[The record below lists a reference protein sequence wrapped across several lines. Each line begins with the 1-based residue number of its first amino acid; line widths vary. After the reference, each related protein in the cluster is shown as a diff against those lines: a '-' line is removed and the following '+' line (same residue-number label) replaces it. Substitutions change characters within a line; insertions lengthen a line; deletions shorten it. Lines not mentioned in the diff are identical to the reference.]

1 MNRIESAAAESNL
14 EVLEVSR
21 DSATPVLTPVLIT
34 VTAFAVGTG
43 VGAVDCARH
52 GCIDESGEGVRLND
66 VREMSVTELM
76 QARRDATSV

>member
-34 VTAFAVGTG
+34 VTAFATGVG
-43 VGAVDCARH
+43 VGAVQCARH
-52 GCIDESGEGVRLND
+52 GCIDESGDGVRLND
-66 VREMSVTELM
+66 IREMSVSELL
-76 QARRDATSV
+76 QVRQDATSA